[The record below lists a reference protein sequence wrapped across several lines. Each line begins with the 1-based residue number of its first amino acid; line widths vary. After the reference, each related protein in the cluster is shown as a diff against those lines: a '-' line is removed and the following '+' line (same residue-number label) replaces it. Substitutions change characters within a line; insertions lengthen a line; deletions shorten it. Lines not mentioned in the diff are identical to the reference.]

1 MRFDVHLSLGVR
13 PAAFLLMNDLSS
25 ALQSSGSGPFE
36 IAVLG
41 GFRFW
46 VTGKDALPNL
56 TGGSQRLLA
65 FLALRERS
73 VTRTA
78 AAGSLWPEASE
89 DHAHASLR
97 SAISRLT
104 LIAHQAIV
112 VSHNDVRLADHVTV
126 DIRESRALAHRLL
139 NPGEPGRDGDLSD
152 RAITALSADLL
163 PDWYDDWA
171 VVEAEDWRQLRLH
184 ALDALTERLIAS
196 GRYADATSAAL
207 AAVKAEPL
215 RETSHAALISAHLA
229 EGNRAEALAA
239 FERYRALLRAEL
251 GQEPSLRLQA
261 LIKGLQNL

>member
-1 MRFDVHLSLGVR
+1 MSDR
-13 PAAFLLMNDLSS
+13 SS
-25 ALQSSGSGPFE
+25 SLQSSGSDALE

-46 VTGKDALPNL
+46 MRGKDALPDL
-56 TGGSQRLLA
+56 PGGSQRLLA

-104 LIAHQAIV
+104 LIAHEAV
-112 VSHNDVRLADHVTV
+112 VVTYHDLRLSDHVTV
-126 DIRESRALAHRLL
+126 DIRESRALAHRLI
-139 NPGEPGRDGDLSD
+139 NPGDPERDGDLSD

-163 PDWYDDWA
+163 PDWYEDWA
-171 VVEAEDWRQLRLH
+171 VIEAEDWRQLRLH
-184 ALDALTERLIAS
+184 ALDALTGRLVAS

-215 RETSHAALISAHLA
+215 RETSHAALIRVHLA
-229 EGNRAEALAA
+229 EGNRGEALAA
-239 FERYRALLRAEL
+239 FERYRALLRTEL
-251 GQEPSLRLQA
+251 GLEPSPVVQA
-261 LIKGLQNL
+261 LIQDEQTL